1 MTRTISTA
9 LIAAALSLGF
19 AGLAAAEEGKFLHPA
34 DLNKD
39 QKISKAEWTA
49 FKSFAP
55 DQFAKADINRD
66 GQVDREEF
74 VAWDAAGR
82 GAKPAG

>member
-1 MTRTISTA
+1 MMTA
-9 LIAAALSLGF
+9 VLLGAAALGF
-19 AGLAAAEEGKFLHPA
+19 AAQASAEPGKFIHPA
-34 DLNKD
+34 DSDKD

-55 DQFAKADINRD
+55 EQFEKADANRD
-66 GQVDREEF
+66 GQVDGPEF

-82 GAKPAG
+82 GAKPAS

>member
-1 MTRTISTA
+1 MIRTIAAVSLGA
-9 LIAAALSLGF
+9 LALGF
-19 AGLAAAEEGKFLHPA
+19 AAQASAEEGKFLHPA

-55 DQFAKADINRD
+55 DQFAKADGNKD
-66 GQVDREEF
+66 GQVDKTEF
-74 VAWDAAGR
+74 LAWDAAGR
-82 GAKPAG
+82 GAKPAT